1 MSRYSSLINEFIKE
15 MYPFDEECINRAFTV
30 FEKNGNT
37 LGLPSKTLE
46 NIKTLSNKLANTIL
60 YMDEMQ
66 ATKYAED
73 LYRLI
78 DVSQLEVIDKE
89 SLKMLDNIS

>member
-60 YMDEMQ
+60 YMDEILTSSM
-66 ATKYAED
+66 
-73 LYRLI
+73 RHP
-78 DVSQLEVIDKE
+78 
-89 SLKMLDNIS
+89 N